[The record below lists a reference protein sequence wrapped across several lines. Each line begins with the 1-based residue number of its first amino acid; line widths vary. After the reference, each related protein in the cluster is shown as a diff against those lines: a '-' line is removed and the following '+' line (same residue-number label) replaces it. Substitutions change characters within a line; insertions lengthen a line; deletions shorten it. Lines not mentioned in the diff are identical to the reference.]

1 MLKCESRQTSVL
13 DQDICGLWRIPGT
26 EGTKLRSPLQA
37 DGFFVMKISTFILH
51 SHGKRMG

>member
-26 EGTKLRSPLQA
+26 EGTKLGSPLQA